1 MPEISEDRLKRFWK
15 WCGLTYKTSRST
27 EYWYGPKGESI
38 VSALGNGG
46 RVLFTLGNLVKYA
59 VPKVKSMDMDLT
71 IMIDSIPQ
79 KQPLVEITHTHGDPD
94 VVCSSGEDDDL
105 TTALFLAIEPL
116 MWAN

>member
-1 MPEISEDRLKRFWK
+1 MREISEERLKRFWE

-59 VPKVKSMDMDLT
+59 VPKCQLRGEIVSL
-71 IMIDSIPQ
+71 IALEHSGFECCIAYF
-79 KQPLVEITHTHGDPD
+79 VEPEPRIEVRDGDPAIA
-94 VVCSSGEDDDL
+94 V
-105 TTALFLAIEPL
+105 FLAIEKL
-116 MWAN
+116 IEEVQ